1 MAKGI
6 LGRKIGMTQI
16 FSAQGDLIPVT
27 IVQAEP
33 NVVLQVKTVETDG
46 YNAVQLGFADAKE
59 KNSSKAQIKH
69 AQKANTNPKRFIKEI
84 AGDEML
90 VFKAGQEVKV
100 NIFTEGEIVDVTGTS
115 KGKGYAG
122 VIKRHNFHRGP
133 MAHGSGYH
141 RGTGSMGSI
150 DSARIFK
157 NKKMPGRLG
166 GEQVTIQN
174 LQIVK
179 VDVEKNIILVRGNV
193 PGAKNSIVLIK
204 TAIKG
209 NKKVNPK
216 EIISYEESVVDA
228 EEVVTPVETETVT
241 EIKEDK

>member
-27 IVQAEP
+27 VVQAEP

-46 YNAVQLGFADAKE
+46 YNAVQLGFADAKV
-59 KNSSKAQIKH
+59 KNSYKAQIKR
-69 AQKANTNPKRFIKEI
+69 AEKANTNPKRFIKEI

-179 VDVEKNIILVRGNV
+179 VDTEKNIILVRGNV
-193 PGAKNSIVLIK
+193 PGAKKSYVVISN
-204 TAIKG
+204 A
-209 NKKVNPK
+209 KKAKEQPINPAAL
-216 EIISYEESVVDA
+216 V
-228 EEVVTPVETETVT
+228 
-241 EIKEDK
+241 